1 MDQVYSVIEKL
12 SVHSLLH
19 KPEKHMGN
27 ADYDCSFHFDAI
39 SEDQIL
45 LAKRP
50 CRIDAHWIDAVW
62 ILSLASDQI
71 VAAAKQIQ
79 GDSHKVVVKKS
90 AVSGEE
96 THK

>member
-1 MDQVYSVIEKL
+1 MDELHVVFEKL
-12 SVHSLLH
+12 SINSLLH
-19 KPEKHMGN
+19 NSKLHVGN
-27 ADYDCSFHFDAI
+27 AYDNCSFHFDAI